1 MTRRQFYIVGAQCAI
16 LLALIGAIIFVS
28 RSPVTQTTLAGVWQR
43 PFSPERES
51 TNLYLD
57 VSADPAKLSKFI
69 VFGGDGTFFTSA
81 GGDVIAHG
89 TYRLLDNG
97 QMTLTIDTLEA
108 IYSVRVSGTRL
119 SLTSDLMPYEY
130 YRSVLPPV
138 FQ

>member
-1 MTRRQFYIVGAQCAI
+1 MTRRQFYIVGAQCAV

-28 RSPVTQTTLAGVWQR
+28 RSPVTPTTLAGVWQR
-43 PFSPERES
+43 SRLDSEAES
-51 TNLYLD
+51 QFYN
-57 VSADPAKLSKFI
+57 VPADPSKLSKFI
-69 VFGGDGTFFTSA
+69 VFGSDGTFFTSA